1 MSNNMACYCEKL
13 TFFVSASRKIQVPL
27 RITYCRMSHDTK
39 LLNIKDNGSVSD
51 ADGWLCQLLAQIIKW
66 PPTLA
71 NNNVPFFR
79 LLGGTALAKAALSYW
94 ENHPGM
100 ADSGEILHD
109 QLLAFSPKSLGV
121 IPKTL
126 TDGAKMRPARW
137 HSSLYFCHPTLVI
150 QTLSGCLVTKGH
162 CGFNLT
168 AGTQRID
175 VNSVKSH

>member
-13 TFFVSASRKIQVPL
+13 IFFVSASRKIQVPL

-51 ADGWLCQLLAQIIKW
+51 ADGWLLAQIIKW

-71 NNNVPFFR
+71 NNNVPFFC
-79 LLGGTALAKAALSYW
+79 LLGGKALAKAALNY
-94 ENHPGM
+94 PGM

-109 QLLAFSPKSLGV
+109 QLLAFSPKAWVSSW
-121 IPKTL
+121 TL

-150 QTLSGCLVTKGH
+150 QTISGGLVTKGH